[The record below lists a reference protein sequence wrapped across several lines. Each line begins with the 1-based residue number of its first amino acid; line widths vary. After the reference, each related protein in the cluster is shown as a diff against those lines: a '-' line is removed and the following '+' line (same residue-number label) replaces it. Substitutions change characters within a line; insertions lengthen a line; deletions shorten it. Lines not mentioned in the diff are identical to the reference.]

1 MAELQSGTIV
11 EMEVKE
17 KQGSKWVLSLE
28 GQEVSMNASEAP
40 EELTEGDTLKVF
52 LYLDRR
58 GELSATSAVPDI
70 SLDTYGWAKVI
81 RTSDREGAIVDIG
94 TTKEIQVAPEDLP
107 KIRSLWPE
115 NGDCL
120 FMTLRSDKKGE
131 LFGRLVTE
139 EKIQE
144 KLIEAPTS
152 VFNKNIKA
160 RPYRLLPVGSFL
172 LSVPENYRVFVHNS
186 EMVKEPRLGQEVEV
200 RVIGVKEDG
209 SINGS
214 MLPRKQ
220 ERISDDAE
228 EIFRYLI
235 DVGGKMPFSDDSSP
249 EEIKEMFGL
258 SKAAFKRAMGKL
270 IKDGKVIQNEGWTEL
285 NHD

>member
-1 MAELQSGTIV
+1 MAELQSGMIF

-17 KQGSKWVLSLE
+17 QQGSKWILAADD
-28 GQEVSMNASEAP
+28 QEVSMNASEAP
-40 EELTEGDTLKVF
+40 DELSEGDMIKVF
-52 LYLDRR
+52 LYNDRR
-58 GELSATSAVPDI
+58 GELTATSLIPDI
-70 SLDTYGWAKVI
+70 TLETYGWARVI

-94 TTKEIQVAPEDLP
+94 TSKEIQVAPEDLP
-107 KIRSLWPE
+107 KIRALWPE
-115 NGDCL
+115 TGDCL
-120 FMTLRSDKKGE
+120 FMTLRTDKKGE

-139 EKIQE
+139 EKLKE
-144 KLIEAPTS
+144 KVVEAPTS
-152 VFNKNIKA
+152 IFNKNINA

-209 SINGS
+209 SVNGS

-235 DVGGKMPFSDDSSP
+235 NVGGKMPFSDESSP

-258 SKAAFKRAMGKL
+258 SKAAFKRAIGKL
-270 IKDGKVIQNEGWTEL
+270 MKEGKVIQNEGWTEL
-285 NHD
+285 NHG